1 MQAVIITIGD
11 ELIQGFTVNSNGSWL
26 SNYLTS
32 RGIEVIKRICV
43 PDNKH
48 IIIKSLDYI
57 NENYDPDYIIITGGL
72 GPTHDDITKKVLSDY
87 FMQPLVL
94 DLKYLSYLKLKF
106 DKNNLSIPINLESQA
121 LILKN
126 SIPIVNES
134 GTALGM
140 IINENNNQFIVLP
153 GVPSE
158 MKQMIKDCNIFK
170 DVSYLKYIT
179 LSTMGAY
186 ESTLYNVLKDII
198 DNSKTKYKLAFLPK
212 YSGVNIRISKKD
224 LSLPDS
230 DLLRFKFDIYDAI
243 GEYIYSDKNELLE
256 EVVINML
263 IQNNV
268 SISVAESCTGG
279 LISKKITDVSGSSK
293 VYKGGVVAYSN
304 FLKVKLLNINEHI
317 IKKYGAVSKEVAKL
331 MAEGIK
337 NKTRSQI
344 SIATTGISGPT
355 GETKEKSIG
364 LIYIAVSYNDQTIVK
379 KFNLLPKRDI
389 HREIGSSIA
398 LNMIRKILNKKNLH

>member
-1 MQAVIITIGD
+1 GD

-364 LIYIAVSYNDQTIVK
+364 LIY
-379 KFNLLPKRDI
+379 
-389 HREIGSSIA
+389 
-398 LNMIRKILNKKNLH
+398 